1 MLTKRIIP
9 SLDVKDGKVV
19 KGKNFNKLEYAG
31 NPVELA
37 AKYEGQGADELV
49 FLDITASIENRKTM
63 TELVKEVAKEIFI
76 PFTVGGGISMVSDI
90 AKLLNSGAD
99 KVSLNSAAVNN
110 PKLITQA
117 AQRFGSQCI
126 MIGIDAKKSEG
137 KWKVFT
143 QGGMINTGIDAVEW
157 AKKAELLGAG
167 EILLTSIDRDGTKNG
182 YEIELTKSISES
194 VGIPVIASGGAKD
207 PESILKVLNEG
218 KADAALAASIFHYNK
233 YSIAEVKKYL
243 KENAMA
249 VRL

>member
-1 MLTKRIIP
+1 
-9 SLDVKDGKVV
+9 
-19 KGKNFNKLEYAG
+19 
-31 NPVELA
+31 
-37 AKYEGQGADELV
+37 
-49 FLDITASIENRKTM
+49 M

-207 PESILKVLNEG
+207 PESILK
-218 KADAALAASIFHYNK
+218 A
-233 YSIAEVKKYL
+233 
-243 KENAMA
+243 
-249 VRL
+249 